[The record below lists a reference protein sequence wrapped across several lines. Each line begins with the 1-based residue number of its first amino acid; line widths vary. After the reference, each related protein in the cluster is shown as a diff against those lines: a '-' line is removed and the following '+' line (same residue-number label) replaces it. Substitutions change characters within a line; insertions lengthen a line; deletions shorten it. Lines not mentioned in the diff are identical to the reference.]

1 MNKRIINFFLGL
13 FAVVFLVKLMLI
25 DRGENKENFV
35 ELYAK
40 FNKIDGVNI
49 GTSVVVSGIKVG
61 EVKKIFLENNHPNI
75 VMNIDSNVNIS
86 KDSSI
91 SIQTDG
97 LFGSKFLI
105 IEVGGLDD
113 RMKDGDKFSFSEDS
127 IMVDDLLR
135 KIIEIGETKK
145 GKKL

>member
-61 EVKKIFLENNHPNI
+61 EVNKIFLENNHPNI